1 MLIKGPGGLV
11 YYKTLQDGG
20 RSRDTVPLNKQFALV
35 WFKKLNNTVLRQQ
48 NTVQYTIHLNNGVK
62 LLVFPKLYTRCEE
75 NL

>member
-1 MLIKGPGGLV
+1 MLSHVNQGPRWVSLLQNIAGWGEEGYANLV
-11 YYKTLQDGG
+11 T
-20 RSRDTVPLNKQFALV
+20 RSLV
-35 WFKKLNNTVLRQQ
+35 WFKKLNNTPSQQ

>member
-1 MLIKGPGGLV
+1 MGG
-11 YYKTLQDGG
+11 GG
-20 RSRDTVPLNKQFALV
+20 ICKSRDTVPLSKQFALV